1 MSKEPAALSIHRSC
15 GRVPLPVV
23 VTINSCKQKAA
34 CTVDDLVKRE
44 PAGKKKGIGMKAGF
58 RDPGSH
64 V

>member
-1 MSKEPAALSIHRSC
+1 M
-15 GRVPLPVV
+15 PVV